1 MNREYKSDVFSML
14 LEDPARA
21 LDVYNALNHTNYE
34 DPGEIQV
41 TKLDSGVSLSLRNDA
56 SFIIDMNISLYEH
69 QSTYNPNMAL
79 RSLIY
84 LVHILEKWIKKNKID
99 LYSRNEI
106 KIPVPRFAV
115 FYNGTDKRPERQRM
129 KLSDMFDKP
138 CENPEVEVICDV
150 YNINSGYNEELK
162 KSSPT
167 LREYMDFV
175 DKVCYYK
182 SVTDGS
188 NDAVE
193 MAIDDCI
200 KAGVLVEFLTERR
213 NEVIKVAELDFTW
226 ETREELIRLEERR
239 LGKNE
244 GRIEGRNEGSVAKL
258 ITQVRKKVSKNK
270 PIEQIADELECE
282 VSEIE
287 QIYRLIT
294 ENPDTSDEQIINIIV
309 N

>member
-1 MNREYKSDVFSML
+1 MKNV
-14 LEDPARA
+14 
-21 LDVYNALNHTNYE
+21 HCIT
-34 DPGEIQV
+34 
-41 TKLDSGVSLSLRNDA
+41 
-56 SFIIDMNISLYEH
+56 
-69 QSTYNPNMAL
+69 L
-79 RSLIY
+79 RS
-84 LVHILEKWIKKNKID
+84 
-99 LYSRNEI
+99 
-106 KIPVPRFAV
+106 
-115 FYNGTDKRPERQRM
+115 
-129 KLSDMFDKP
+129 
-138 CENPEVEVICDV
+138 DV
-150 YNINSGYNEELK
+150 YNINLGYNEELK
-162 KSSPT
+162 NSSPT

-200 KAGVLVEFLTERR
+200 KEGILVEFLTERR

-244 GRIEGRNEGSVAKL
+244 GRIANL

-287 QIYRLIT
+287 QIHRLIT
-294 ENPDTSDEQIINIIV
+294 EKPDISDEEIIDIIV

>member
-1 MNREYKSDVFSML
+1 
-14 LEDPARA
+14 
-21 LDVYNALNHTNYE
+21 
-34 DPGEIQV
+34 
-41 TKLDSGVSLSLRNDA
+41 
-56 SFIIDMNISLYEH
+56 
-69 QSTYNPNMAL
+69 
-79 RSLIY
+79 
-84 LVHILEKWIKKNKID
+84 
-99 LYSRNEI
+99 
-106 KIPVPRFAV
+106 
-115 FYNGTDKRPERQRM
+115 
-129 KLSDMFDKP
+129 
-138 CENPEVEVICDV
+138 
-150 YNINSGYNEELK
+150 
-162 KSSPT
+162 
-167 LREYMDFV
+167 MDFV

-200 KAGVLVEFLTERR
+200 KEGILVEFLTERR

-294 ENPDTSDEQIINIIV
+294 ENPDISDEEIIDIIV

>member
-1 MNREYKSDVFSML
+1 
-14 LEDPARA
+14 
-21 LDVYNALNHTNYE
+21 
-34 DPGEIQV
+34 
-41 TKLDSGVSLSLRNDA
+41 
-56 SFIIDMNISLYEH
+56 
-69 QSTYNPNMAL
+69 
-79 RSLIY
+79 
-84 LVHILEKWIKKNKID
+84 
-99 LYSRNEI
+99 
-106 KIPVPRFAV
+106 
-115 FYNGTDKRPERQRM
+115 
-129 KLSDMFDKP
+129 
-138 CENPEVEVICDV
+138 
-150 YNINSGYNEELK
+150 
-162 KSSPT
+162 
-167 LREYMDFV
+167 MDFV

-200 KAGVLVEFLTERR
+200 KAGILVEFLTERR

-294 ENPDTSDEQIINIIV
+294 ENPDISDEEIIDIIV

>member
-1 MNREYKSDVFSML
+1 M
-14 LEDPARA
+14 
-21 LDVYNALNHTNYE
+21 
-34 DPGEIQV
+34 I
-41 TKLDSGVSLSLRNDA
+41 
-56 SFIIDMNISLYEH
+56 
-69 QSTYNPNMAL
+69 
-79 RSLIY
+79 
-84 LVHILEKWIKKNKID
+84 
-99 LYSRNEI
+99 
-106 KIPVPRFAV
+106 
-115 FYNGTDKRPERQRM
+115 
-129 KLSDMFDKP
+129 
-138 CENPEVEVICDV
+138 

-200 KAGVLVEFLTERR
+200 KVGILVEFLTERR

-294 ENPDTSDEQIINIIV
+294 ENPDISDEEIIDIIV

>member
-1 MNREYKSDVFSML
+1 
-14 LEDPARA
+14 
-21 LDVYNALNHTNYE
+21 
-34 DPGEIQV
+34 
-41 TKLDSGVSLSLRNDA
+41 
-56 SFIIDMNISLYEH
+56 
-69 QSTYNPNMAL
+69 
-79 RSLIY
+79 
-84 LVHILEKWIKKNKID
+84 
-99 LYSRNEI
+99 
-106 KIPVPRFAV
+106 
-115 FYNGTDKRPERQRM
+115 
-129 KLSDMFDKP
+129 
-138 CENPEVEVICDV
+138 
-150 YNINSGYNEELK
+150 
-162 KSSPT
+162 
-167 LREYMDFV
+167 MDFV

-200 KAGVLVEFLTERR
+200 KAGILVEFLTERR

-239 LGKNE
+239 LGKSEGRIE
-244 GRIEGRNEGSVAKL
+244 GRIEGRNEGRIANL
-258 ITQVRKKVSKNK
+258 ITQVRKKVLKNK

-294 ENPDTSDEQIINIIV
+294 EKPDISDEEIINIIV

>member
-1 MNREYKSDVFSML
+1 M
-14 LEDPARA
+14 
-21 LDVYNALNHTNYE
+21 
-34 DPGEIQV
+34 
-41 TKLDSGVSLSLRNDA
+41 
-56 SFIIDMNISLYEH
+56 
-69 QSTYNPNMAL
+69 
-79 RSLIY
+79 
-84 LVHILEKWIKKNKID
+84 
-99 LYSRNEI
+99 
-106 KIPVPRFAV
+106 
-115 FYNGTDKRPERQRM
+115 
-129 KLSDMFDKP
+129 
-138 CENPEVEVICDV
+138 
-150 YNINSGYNEELK
+150 K

-200 KAGVLVEFLTERR
+200 KAGILVEFLTERR

-239 LGKNE
+239 LGKSE

-294 ENPDTSDEQIINIIV
+294 EKLDISDEEIINIIV

>member
-1 MNREYKSDVFSML
+1 M
-14 LEDPARA
+14 
-21 LDVYNALNHTNYE
+21 
-34 DPGEIQV
+34 
-41 TKLDSGVSLSLRNDA
+41 
-56 SFIIDMNISLYEH
+56 
-69 QSTYNPNMAL
+69 
-79 RSLIY
+79 
-84 LVHILEKWIKKNKID
+84 
-99 LYSRNEI
+99 
-106 KIPVPRFAV
+106 
-115 FYNGTDKRPERQRM
+115 
-129 KLSDMFDKP
+129 
-138 CENPEVEVICDV
+138 
-150 YNINSGYNEELK
+150 K

-200 KAGVLVEFLTERR
+200 KAGILVEFLTERR

-294 ENPDTSDEQIINIIV
+294 ENPDISDEEIIDIIV